1 MLEVAW
7 LFEYPTLNG
16 GEYSLL
22 ATFEGLRAAG
32 FYIRAI
38 APAHGPLS
46 AALAARR
53 VDLIPLEEAG
63 TPDNGT
69 PPTSEPLPMRRQ
81 LAAILKKLKP
91 ALLHANSLKMGRIS
105 GPVVAQMNLPSVAHL
120 RDILRLSQGSI
131 DDLNQHR
138 RLLAVSHATRD
149 YHVAQGIAA
158 EKTHVMYNGVDLA
171 RFRPHAPD
179 GWLRRELDLP
189 REALLVG
196 NIGQL
201 VQRKGLDVLAQ
212 AAGMLAKSHLR
223 LHYLIIGERYSR
235 KPEALAYEQ
244 QVRQTFH
251 NLGLQ
256 QRVHFLGVRH
266 DVDLILPELDLLVH
280 AARQEPLGRVLLE
293 AAACGTAIVATDVGG
308 TREIF
313 PSHEPAA
320 MLVPPDRPE
329 RLAAAMA
336 TLAGDAALRCE
347 LGAAARRRAVE
358 AFDAQA
364 AAETLA
370 GYYRAVL
377 GGNVAHTA
385 R

>member
-53 VDLIPLEEAG
+53 VDLIPLESPETFSDEIPVA
-63 TPDNGT
+63 
-69 PPTSEPLPMRRQ
+69 SEPVPMRRQ
-81 LAAILKKLKP
+81 LATILKKLKP
-91 ALLHANSLKMGRIS
+91 KLLHANSLKMGRLS
-105 GPVVAQMNLPSVAHL
+105 GPVAAQLNLPSVAHL

-131 DDLNQHR
+131 DDLNQQT

-149 YHVAQGIAA
+149 YHVAQGLDPA
-158 EKTHVMYNGVDLA
+158 KTMVMYNGVDLG

-179 GWLRRELDLP
+179 GWLRRELNLP
-189 REALLVG
+189 RNAILIG

-201 VQRKGLDVLAQ
+201 VQRKGQDVLAK
-212 AAGMLAKSHLR
+212 AAAILAKGHSS

-235 KPEALAYEQ
+235 KPEAVEYEH
-244 QVRQTFH
+244 QVRQAFRGS
-251 NLGLQ
+251 GLER
-256 QRVHFLGVRH
+256 RVHFLGVRH
-266 DVDLILPELDLLVH
+266 DVDLILPELDILVH

-293 AAACGTAIVATDVGG
+293 AAACGTPILATDVGG

-313 PSHEPAA
+313 PPLDQAAVIVPAGN
-320 MLVPPDRPE
+320 PE
-329 RLAAAMA
+329 RLAEELA
-336 TLAGDAALRCE
+336 TLADDAALRRE

-358 AFDAQA
+358 AFDSQM
-364 AAETLA
+364 AAEALA
-370 GYYRAVL
+370 GHYRAAV
-377 GGNVAHTA
+377 GAAVARST